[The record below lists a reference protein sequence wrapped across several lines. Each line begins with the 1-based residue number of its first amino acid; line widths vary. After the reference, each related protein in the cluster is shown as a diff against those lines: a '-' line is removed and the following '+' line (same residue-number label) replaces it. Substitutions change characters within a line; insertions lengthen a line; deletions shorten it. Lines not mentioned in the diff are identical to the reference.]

1 VLDRSKEN
9 EMAKDQHQPMT
20 RKEAKAEVARLAKDG
35 GGRGATGIG
44 VVDRAIV
51 AVTCPPVSSRRGQR

>member
-1 VLDRSKEN
+1 
-9 EMAKDQHQPMT
+9 MAKDKPMT
-20 RKEAKAEVARLAKDG
+20 RKEARAEVARLAKDG

-51 AVTCPPVSSRRGQR
+51 AVTCPPVGSRRAR